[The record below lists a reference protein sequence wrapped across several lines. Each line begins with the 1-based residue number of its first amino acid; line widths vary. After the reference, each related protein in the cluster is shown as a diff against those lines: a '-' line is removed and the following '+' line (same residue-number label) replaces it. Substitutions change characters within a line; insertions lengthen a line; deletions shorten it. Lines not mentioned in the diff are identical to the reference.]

1 MNNTATKKN
10 VPGNVFLN
18 ARLRNLVKKSE
29 KRNIFDKDR
38 NLSESEQSDLLQLL
52 NTGTSKYDDINARK
66 LSLKQNHRSEKKRPK
81 NLEIKSNQIKFI
93 TDKLKENK
101 KIKKDLKNG
110 LSQLMRSFVVTKKLC
125 ICKSIFDLKIT

>member
-125 ICKSIFDLKIT
+125 IYKNHI